1 MVYLIGI
8 DFGLIVIKGILLVDG
23 VIMCR
28 FFVLIF
34 FCSVIV
40 IIEVWEILC
49 EGLEIMSFLMFIG
62 YGW

>member
-23 VIMCR
+23 VIMCC

-34 FCSVIV
+34 FCLVIV

-49 EGLEIMSFLMFIG
+49 EGLEIMLFLTFIG